1 MEKDEEEEEEEEKEL
16 DIKSLIDQNMQLR
29 KQAEFKSVKVQ
40 EIISEYKNLNKK
52 KNNSNDINNLKFVK
66 IDIEQSDI
74 TNQKLKEQKELLNKY
89 QQEINKKNLYG
100 IKNKENELKNLD
112 DLLLKYKGEYK
123 KLSAMNENLDKIEK
137 EDNEEINQKIEN
149 YKKELNELNE
159 YISEK
164 KRESMELS
172 DTQKQLYNDHA
183 LIDLHILK
191 IDKNLEFIQW
201 KEKYKKENKLI
212 SDEDYTK
219 LVEQM
224 KDEKFLF
231 NNRKKNYEMELKK
244 ASKKRDELN
253 EEIKLFQ
260 IQLSTLKKNSRLLYK
275 EIKRKKSLK
284 KKINNISVV
293 KATKIKQNTPFKFRF
308 NDKSRNTSRYSKFSE
323 NKDIKFS
330 SNMKQKFNISKYKM
344 NPYKINNIN
353 INKKFKIA
361 KQKNESA
368 KCKNDESKNNIILE
382 EFSKLQKVI
391 INCLKSDENVEKHV
405 DKIKNE
411 RNK

>member
-100 IKNKENELKNLD
+100 IKNKENELKDLD

-123 KLSAMNENLDKIEK
+123 ELLTMNENLDKIEK
-137 EDNEEINQKIEN
+137 EDNEAINQKIEN

-172 DTQKQLYNDHA
+172 DTQRQLYNAHA

-191 IDKNLEFIQW
+191 IDKNLE
-201 KEKYKKENKLI
+201 
-212 SDEDYTK
+212 
-219 LVEQM
+219 
-224 KDEKFLF
+224 
-231 NNRKKNYEMELKK
+231 
-244 ASKKRDELN
+244 
-253 EEIKLFQ
+253 
-260 IQLSTLKKNSRLLYK
+260 LS
-275 EIKRKKSLK
+275 
-284 KKINNISVV
+284 
-293 KATKIKQNTPFKFRF
+293 
-308 NDKSRNTSRYSKFSE
+308 
-323 NKDIKFS
+323 
-330 SNMKQKFNISKYKM
+330 
-344 NPYKINNIN
+344 
-353 INKKFKIA
+353 
-361 KQKNESA
+361 
-368 KCKNDESKNNIILE
+368 
-382 EFSKLQKVI
+382 
-391 INCLKSDENVEKHV
+391 
-405 DKIKNE
+405 
-411 RNK
+411 

>member
-100 IKNKENELKNLD
+100 IKNKENELKDLD

-123 KLSAMNENLDKIEK
+123 ELLTMNENLDKIEK
-137 EDNEEINQKIEN
+137 EDNEAINQKIEN

-172 DTQKQLYNDHA
+172 DTQIIYYFSNHLNIIYTY
-183 LIDLHILK
+183 ISF
-191 IDKNLEFIQW
+191 IDKNFIQW

-284 KKINNISVV
+284 KK
-293 KATKIKQNTPFKFRF
+293 TLLIKDFHTYR
-308 NDKSRNTSRYSKFSE
+308 
-323 NKDIKFS
+323 
-330 SNMKQKFNISKYKM
+330 
-344 NPYKINNIN
+344 
-353 INKKFKIA
+353 KKFKILIISVLL
-361 KQKNESA
+361 KQ
-368 KCKNDESKNNIILE
+368 
-382 EFSKLQKVI
+382 QK
-391 INCLKSDENVEKHV
+391 
-405 DKIKNE
+405 
-411 RNK
+411 